1 MNSKIQSTLHDLW
14 IRNGLIVDGTGTP
27 AYLGDL
33 LIEGGHIAAISHGP
47 LEHDPAVAGIT
58 GLAARARAAET
69 IDASGL
75 LVTPGFVDVH
85 THYDGQATWDEMLAP
100 SCWHGVTTIVMGNCG
115 VGFAP
120 VVPGREQV
128 LIEQMEGVEDI
139 PGTALAEGIEWRWES
154 FPEYLDALGKRRF
167 MLDVG
172 TQVPHAAVRA
182 YVMGE
187 RAGEVEP
194 TDVELAR
201 IREIVR
207 EGIRAGA
214 LGVSTSRI
222 LAHRTSRGIEVPG
235 TFAGERELEAMAR
248 VLGEL
253 GTGVFEVVPRG
264 MDGEVSPTSHA
275 EIDWMGRLAKSIG
288 RPVTFS
294 LVQTHTEIDRFQ
306 LLLDRSQQL
315 RAEDVPIYPQVAN
328 RATGILIGLQSDEHT
343 FSTRKSYRALAHLPL
358 PERIA
363 RLRDPAV
370 KARILAEPILP
381 YGHPQ
386 SAMVHQGFENLF
398 ILGDRFD
405 MEPSVEDTIAVR
417 AKRLGREPAELVYEL
432 FLESEG
438 RTFLLF
444 PFTNYFRGSLDDVHA
459 MLTHPSSVW
468 GLGDGGAHCGVA
480 CDAGGPTL
488 MLTHWVRDRTRGPR
502 IPLEDAVRMITSEP
516 AALYGLGDRG
526 RLAPGLRADV
536 NVIDHAKLE
545 IELPEMIFDLPAGG
559 RRIMQRARGYHRT
572 IVAGEIT
579 IRDDAATDARPGRL
593 IRGAR

>member
-1 MNSKIQSTLHDLW
+1 MSALHALW
-14 IRNGLIVDGTGTP
+14 IRNGTIVDGTGAP
-27 AYLGDL
+27 AFEGDV
-33 LIEGGHIAAISHGP
+33 LIDDGRIAAVSSGP
-47 LEHDPAVAGIT
+47 LERDPSFAG
-58 GLAARARAAET
+58 ARVRARET

-139 PGTALAEGIEWRWES
+139 PGTALSEGIEWRWES
-154 FPEYLDALGKRRF
+154 FPEYLDALAERRF

-187 RAGEVEP
+187 RAGEVDP
-194 TDVELAR
+194 TIAELER

-207 EGIRAGA
+207 EGMQAGA

-222 LAHRTSRGIEVPG
+222 LAHRTSRGLEVPG

-264 MDGEVSPTSHA
+264 MDGEVSATSHA

-294 LVQTHTEIDRFQ
+294 LVQTHTELDRFK

-315 RAEDVPIYPQVAN
+315 RDEGAPIYPQVAN

-343 FSTRKSYRALAHLPL
+343 FSTRPTYRELARLPL
-358 PERIA
+358 AERVA
-363 RLRDPAV
+363 RLRDPAI
-370 KARILAEPILP
+370 KARILAEPIGP

-405 MEPSVEDTIAVR
+405 MEPPVENTVANR
-417 AKRLGREPAELVYEL
+417 ARRLSRDAAELVYDL
-432 FLESEG
+432 LLENEG
-438 RTFLLF
+438 RSFLLF
-444 PFTNYFRGSLDDVHA
+444 PFTNYYRGSLDDVHA
-459 MLTHPSSVW
+459 MLMHPASVW

-502 IPLEDAVRMITSEP
+502 IPLEQAVRMITSEP

-526 RLAPGLRADV
+526 RLTKGLRADV
-536 NVIDHAKLE
+536 NVIDHAKLDVDM
-545 IELPEMIFDLPAGG
+545 PEMIFDLPAKGRRSCSAPAATTARSWRAKLRSATTRRRGHGRGGSSGG
-559 RRIMQRARGYHRT
+559 RVRQ
-572 IVAGEIT
+572 
-579 IRDDAATDARPGRL
+579 
-593 IRGAR
+593 